1 MNQSFCKQLLFYTI
15 PFCFHLVT
23 SCSNID
29 SKEIENS
36 QRETSIAYFAS
47 KKNNS
52 LTGSGEVKVGEN
64 ELFFYG
70 FSTDNKEL
78 TRYVQPKIPLT
89 LIALH
94 KKKSAQYTDD
104 LANAMQNIIIEFYK
118 ENKAINP
125 CNTQTQHMLISL
137 LHLCDTEK
145 TISTL
150 ECIDGQF
157 KEIYKPIRCIINPLQ
172 IRNCF
177 LPIAKAGASKT
188 GIQSDIYTL
197 IKKNPI
203 VQKSMYER
211 PQELVNKIIEAD
223 TNHFLENIIY
233 VSESEWMKR
242 CKHPSTTKEY
252 QTLKTKW
259 ALLKKGND
267 FESIVKD
274 ASELEISIL
283 SHWNHN
289 KSELLKFA
297 AVLRQHAKANPSQLL
312 FVDNLIEQAPEA
324 PKVSKS
330 TSSCIAGLCSLY
342 SHADVG

>member
-1 MNQSFCKQLLFYTI
+1 MNQSFCKRLLFYTI
-15 PFCFHLVT
+15 TFCFNLIT

-29 SKEIENS
+29 SKEIKKRE
-36 QRETSIAYFAS
+36 QETSIAYFAS
-47 KKNNS
+47 KKNSS

-70 FSTDNKEL
+70 FSTDNREL
-78 TRYVQPKIPLT
+78 TRYLQPKIPLT
-89 LIALH
+89 LITLH
-94 KKKSAQYTDD
+94 KKKSTQYADD
-104 LANAMQNIIIEFYK
+104 LAIAMQNIIIEFYK
-118 ENKAINP
+118 ENPSINP
-125 CNTQTQHMLISL
+125 WNIQTQHMLISL
-137 LHLCDTEK
+137 LHLYNTEK
-145 TISTL
+145 IISTL

-157 KEIYKPIRCIINPLQ
+157 KEIYKPIRCMINPLQ

-197 IKKNPI
+197 IRKNPI

-211 PQELVNKIIEAD
+211 PQELVNKIIETD
-223 TNHFLENIIY
+223 TNDFLENIIY

-267 FESIVKD
+267 FDSVVKD
-274 ASELEISIL
+274 ATEIEISIL

-297 AVLRQHAKANPSQLL
+297 ATLRQNAKANPSQLL
-312 FVDNLIEQAPEA
+312 FVDNLIEQAPVA

-330 TSSCIAGLCSLY
+330 TSSCVAGLCSLY
-342 SHADVG
+342 SHADV